1 MGDGDTKGTDWMYN
15 PNAEMNKEEYLLG
28 KAIGKNFENEGTMGQ
43 INAVE
48 YDCAPPSIFASQAA
62 HQVDLQRKLIE
73 DPLVAIKKRE
83 LEDRRKILD
92 NPVKMKALQEHIEE
106 LKRKKKAKKK
116 KKKRKKSKGSDT
128 DDSDADLDLKLL
140 KRIQKMEEGGGDSED
155 EFEEVGA
162 RREKG
167 SVSPV
172 ERKRKDQRQEGS
184 PPSRRQ
190 RSGGSPNKRQ
200 RHENSPPRRKMSRS
214 PLKRRQSSDSP
225 PRRRRSPDPPSR
237 RKRSPKTQLR
247 GRNRSPDSPPR
258 RRRSPD
264 SPQRRKRSPNS
275 PSRRRRS
282 PETGRRRSPY
292 RRERKYSN
300 SAAGRSRSPY
310 RRKPRSPSDS
320 PPRIKERSPYKRKTS
335 SPSSSPPRRKSPT
348 MSPPPKK
355 KAGLDIGRNYRK
367 KSPVM
372 IVDREKSSKK
382 VSEGPI
388 KKAAL
393 TDSEKQ
399 AKLAEM
405 MANATWRDQERT
417 SRVQNYREGLE
428 KEEAEHSKE
437 HDKNFINRELKRA
450 QENLTV
456 EGRIT
461 ANKYKIQRG
470 HGDMDKNFA
479 RR

>member
-1 MGDGDTKGTDWMYN
+1 MG
-15 PNAEMNKEEYLLG
+15 
-28 KAIGKNFENEGTMGQ
+28 
-43 INAVE
+43 
-48 YDCAPPSIFASQAA
+48 
-62 HQVDLQRKLIE
+62 IE

-92 NPVKMKALQEHIEE
+92 NPVKMKALQEHIED
-106 LKRKKKAKKK
+106 LKRKKKDKKK
-116 KKKRKKSKGSDT
+116 KKKRKKTKGSDS

-155 EFEEVGA
+155 EFEESGA
-162 RREKG
+162 RKEKG
-167 SVSPV
+167 SESPV
-172 ERKRKDQRQEGS
+172 ERNGKDQRQRGS

-190 RSGGSPNKRQ
+190 RSGGSPSKRQ
-200 RHENSPPRRKMSRS
+200 RQENSPPRRKRSHS
-214 PLKRRQSSDSP
+214 PLKRRQLSDSP
-225 PRRRRSPDPPSR
+225 PRRRRSPSSPPR
-237 RKRSPKTQLR
+237 RKRSPETPPR
-247 GRNRSPDSPPR
+247 RRNRSPDSPPR

-264 SPQRRKRSPNS
+264 SPSRRKMSPDS
-275 PSRRRRS
+275 PPRRRRS
-282 PETGRRRSPY
+282 PEFGRRRSPY
-292 RRERKYSN
+292 RRERKYS
-300 SAAGRSRSPY
+300 RSPA
-310 RRKPRSPSDS
+310 RR
-320 PPRIKERSPYKRKTS
+320 ERSPYKRKPS

-367 KSPVM
+367 KSPV
-372 IVDREKSSKK
+372 VKSDRENSSKK
-382 VSEGPI
+382 AAERPA
-388 KKAAL
+388 KKVAL

-405 MANATWRDQERT
+405 MANATWRDQQRT
-417 SRVQNYREGLE
+417 SRVQSYREGME
-428 KEEAEHSKE
+428 KEEAEASKE

-470 HGDMDKNFA
+470 HGDMNKNFA